1 MTEAKDI
8 LENFGGHE
16 MAGGFAIHKNNLE
29 KLQEFLR
36 SYPPAPFQ
44 RKGGEF
50 RVGKDF
56 EWTLTDKKRYKK
68 LKELSIELRNNE
80 TKAEKFLENFGFT
93 FLRFKNEEVLEDM
106 EKVLKQIEDRLDKAT
121 FPLSF
126 GKGSGDRIDFIDI
139 DIKDINRKLFD
150 EISIFA
156 PFGTGNEKIIFK
168 IKLKEDDKLN
178 VKRFGKQNEHL
189 EILINGIRGI
199 DFFANKNREE
209 ELKNKKEFLI
219 NLEWDNFRG
228 DIVMKFVK

>member
-1 MTEAKDI
+1 M
-8 LENFGGHE
+8 
-16 MAGGFAIHKNNLE
+16 
-29 KLQEFLR
+29 
-36 SYPPAPFQ
+36 
-44 RKGGEF
+44 
-50 RVGKDF
+50 
-56 EWTLTDKKRYKK
+56 
-68 LKELSIELRNNE
+68 KELSIELRNNE